1 MTLQTLLIALAAL
14 VAGAVAGYALVRS
27 RVARARGD
35 AREQADRILEEARE
49 EADRI
54 RREAELEAKET
65 LYERKED
72 WEEEVAERR
81 KDLKRSEERLIEREE
96 LLDRKLSMLDDR
108 EERIEERRREVEER
122 AEELEERES
131 VLDQE
136 RRRVE
141 EELEELAGLS
151 AGDARERLIGRI
163 REQAEAE
170 ASQEVREMKEE
181 ARREAEREAKKIVTM
196 AIEKLAVDHASDVTV
211 SVVSL
216 PSDDMKGRIIGREG
230 RNIRSFESE
239 TGVDVVVDD
248 TPEAV
253 LLSSFDPVRRE
264 VARLAMERL
273 VEDGRIHPGRIEEM
287 VEKARSEIEEEM
299 KEEAEELLYELG
311 IHDLPSRLV
320 EVVSN
325 LKFRT
330 SYGQNQLQHAE
341 EVALLAGNM
350 AAEMGLDSQM
360 AKRMGLLHDI
370 GKGLTHEQE
379 GSHVELGYE
388 LCERYGEPDQV
399 LNAVRAHH
407 DEEPARYPETFLV
420 TAADAIS
427 GARPGARRESFEHY
441 VQRLEELEEIAGS
454 YEGVEKVF
462 AIQAGR
468 EVRIMVTPEEVTDE
482 EMAELSEQA
491 ARRIEDELQ
500 YPGQIK
506 IVVVRENRVVDFA
519 R

>member
-1 MTLQTLLIALAAL
+1 MTQTLLIALASM
-14 VAGAVAGYALVRS
+14 VAGAVAGYVLVRG
-27 RVARARGD
+27 RFVRARGD
-35 AREQADRILEEARE
+35 AREQADEILEEARE
-49 EADRI
+49 DADRI
-54 RREAELEAKET
+54 RREAELEAREAV
-65 LYERKED
+65 YERKEA

-81 KDLKRSEERLIEREE
+81 RELERSEERLIEREE

-108 EERIEERRREVEER
+108 EERIEERRRDVQER
-122 AEELEERES
+122 AEELEERTEQ
-131 VLDQE
+131 LEEE
-136 RRRVE
+136 RRDVE
-141 EELEELAGLS
+141 EQLEELAGIS
-151 AGDARERLIGRI
+151 AESARERIVESI

-170 ASQEVREMKEE
+170 ASQEVREMKDE
-181 ARREAEREAKKIVTM
+181 ARREAEREAKNIVTM

-230 RNIRSFESE
+230 RNIRAFESE
-239 TGVDVVVDD
+239 TGVDVIVDD

-273 VEDGRIHPGRIEEM
+273 VADGRIHPGHIEEM

-299 KEEAEELLYELG
+299 KDEAEELLYELG
-311 IHDLPSRLV
+311 VHDLPSRLV
-320 EVVSN
+320 EVLSQ

-341 EVALLAGNM
+341 EVALLAGSM
-350 AAEMGLDSQM
+350 AAEMGLDAQM
-360 AKRMGLLHDI
+360 ARRMGLLHDI
-370 GKGLTHEQE
+370 GKGLTHEHE

-388 LCERYGEPDQV
+388 LCEKYGEPDQV
-399 LNAVRAHH
+399 LNAIRAHH

-468 EVRIMVTPEEVTDE
+468 EVRIMVTPEDVTDD
-482 EMAELSEQA
+482 EMAELSERA
-491 ARRIEDELQ
+491 ARRIEEELQ

-506 IVVVRENRVVDFA
+506 IVVVRENRAVDFA